1 MSLAKPEG
9 MAGDDDSEDE
19 TMTHV
24 AWALQHRR
32 VRRTVFTV
40 PLEIGA
46 GRIDPDGTP
55 HLFLDREPKGGY
67 GGYYAEIILLPRGV
81 KPATK
86 TAPQRPASAGSGED
100 NAEEE

>member
-1 MSLAKPEG
+1 
-9 MAGDDDSEDE
+9 MAGADEDSE
-19 TMTHV
+19 TTQTHV

-32 VRRTVFTV
+32 ARRTVFTV
-40 PLEIGA
+40 ALEIGS

-86 TAPQRPASAGSGED
+86 KPAPQRPGSAESDETDGE
-100 NAEEE
+100 E